1 VAGDVCRW
9 STFGDHHGRRAREKK
24 VLSLEEGWEVEL
36 WRSAYGVARF
46 RLAQAAETPDLSA
59 DDAPETRDER

>member
-1 VAGDVCRW
+1 LQVVDV
-9 STFGDHHGRRAREKK
+9 RRSPWQTSERKK